1 MTRSFRPTQSR
12 SFSSSFSNSGS
23 YFGLVPYLNT
33 MKQRPKPPRQLSFA
47 SLEFAQKKRV
57 TRREKFLAEM
67 EALVPWARLEGLIE
81 PLYPT
86 GGRVGRQPIGVPRM
100 LRMYFLQ
107 QWFGLADEAVEDAIY
122 DSQSMRDFVNI
133 DLARESVPD
142 ATTLLKFR
150 RLLEQHQLTAKLFE
164 GINAHLCER
173 GLLLREGTM
182 VDATIIA
189 APPSTK
195 NKDHERDA
203 EMHQTKKGNEWHF
216 GMKAHIG
223 ADADSGLVHSLH
235 TTAANESDVAHT
247 HAVLH
252 GEETMVFLDAGYT
265 GVDKREE
272 VAQAQAEGKIRS
284 DIEWSVARRRS
295 TITKMADGTVK
306 TLTQAL
312 ERVKAQIRARV
323 EHPFHVVKNLF
334 HYKKV
339 RYKGLAKNKAQL
351 YSLFGLANLVIAK
364 KRLLDLGP
372 QGIGAS

>member
-1 MTRSFRPTQSR
+1 
-12 SFSSSFSNSGS
+12 
-23 YFGLVPYLNT
+23 
-33 MKQRPKPPRQLSFA
+33 MKQRPKSPTQLSFA
-47 SLEFAQKKRV
+47 SYEFAQKKRV

-67 EALVPWARLEGLIE
+67 EQVVPWARLEALIE

-86 GGRVGRQPIGVPRM
+86 SGRVGRPPKGVSLM

-107 QWFGLADEAVEDAIY
+107 QWFGLADEALEDAIY
-122 DSQSMRDFVNI
+122 DSQSMREFTGI
-133 DLARESVPD
+133 DLSREAVPD

-150 RLLEQHQLTAKLFE
+150 RLLEQHGLTAKLFE
-164 GINAHLCER
+164 GINADLAER

-195 NKDHERDA
+195 NEDKSRDP

-235 TTAANESDVAHT
+235 ATAANESDVAHT
-247 HAVLH
+247 HEVLH
-252 GEETMVFLDAGYT
+252 GQETNAFLDAGYI
-265 GVDKREE
+265 GVEKRPE

-284 DIEWSVARRRS
+284 DIEWNVALRRS
-295 TITKMADGTVK
+295 TITKMAEGTLK
-306 TLTQAL
+306 TLTKAL
-312 ERVKAQIRARV
+312 ERVKAQIRSRV
-323 EHPFHVVKNLF
+323 EHPFQVVKNLF

-339 RYKGLAKNKAQL
+339 RYKGLAKNEAQL

-364 KRLLDLGP
+364 KKLLAMAS
-372 QGIGAS
+372 QGTGAP

>member
-1 MTRSFRPTQSR
+1 MKHRPAPS
-12 SFSSSFSNSGS
+12 
-23 YFGLVPYLNT
+23 
-33 MKQRPKPPRQLSFA
+33 KQLSFA
-47 SLEFAQKKRV
+47 SYEFAQKKRV

-67 EALVPWARLEGLIE
+67 ERVVPWARLEALIE
-81 PLYPT
+81 PKYPT
-86 GGRVGRQPIGVPRM
+86 GGRVGRQPIGVARM

-107 QWFGLADEAVEDAIY
+107 QWFGLADEALEDAIY
-122 DSQSMRDFVNI
+122 DSQSMREFVGI

-150 RLLEQHQLTAKLFE
+150 RLLEEHGLTAKLFE
-164 GINAHLCER
+164 GINAHLGER

-195 NKDHERDA
+195 NKDHARDP

-247 HAVLH
+247 HEVLH
-252 GEETMVFLDAGYT
+252 GEEAMVFLDAGYT
-265 GVDKREE
+265 GVDKRPE
-272 VAQAQAEGKIRS
+272 VVQAQAEGKIRS
-284 DIEWSVARRRS
+284 DIEWNVAKRRS
-295 TITKMADGTVK
+295 TITKMAEGTLK
-306 TLTQAL
+306 TLTKAL
-312 ERVKAQIRARV
+312 ERVKAQIRSKV

-339 RYKGLAKNKAQL
+339 RYKGLAKNEAQL

-364 KRLLDLGP
+364 RRLLSLGP
-372 QGIGAS
+372 QGISAT